1 MVVHHNARFNVTLNS
16 ATGSVGSVTMFGK
29 ANVFPIGQ
37 SAIGSVGTLL
47 VWSRIDESQTPNY
60 NNITDTQTPN
70 WEEVA

>member
-1 MVVHHNARFNVTLNS
+1 MLQLDLRGTVTTV
-16 ATGSVGSVTMFGK
+16 AK
-29 ANVFPIGQ
+29 ANVYPEGQ

-70 WEEVA
+70 WAKVA